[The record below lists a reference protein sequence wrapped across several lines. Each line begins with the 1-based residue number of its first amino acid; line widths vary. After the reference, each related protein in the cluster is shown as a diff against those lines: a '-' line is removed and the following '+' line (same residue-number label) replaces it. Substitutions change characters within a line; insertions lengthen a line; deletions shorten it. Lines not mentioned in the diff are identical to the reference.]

1 MAQQKQKISFKVASA
16 ASAYTQQH
24 VIDVGDVPGHQIRVY
39 EVRYSYGAEG
49 LAFDGVK
56 ATESFTRAAS
66 DYVDGTGNTSGYG
79 VYVLQNGD
87 KVFSRFH
94 LVAQTTVGADG
105 AKKTTYSSVSTLTGG
120 TGRFRAIRGTLRTN
134 GATDFKSGPTQQ
146 TEGEYWFEGTLVQ
159 ADKR

>member
-1 MAQQKQKISFKVASA
+1 METTV
-16 ASAYTQQH
+16 
-24 VIDVGDVPGHQIRVY
+24 
-39 EVRYSYGAEG
+39 
-49 LAFDGVK
+49 DGVK

-79 VYVLQNGD
+79 LYMLQNGD

-94 LVAQTTVGADG
+94 LLAQTMVGADG

-120 TGRFRAIRGTLRTN
+120 TGRFRGIRGTLRTT
-134 GATDFKSGPTQQ
+134 GSTDFKSGPTQQ